1 MTNLRELAALSLLAV
16 CLSGAAAPTMANDLL
31 PHGTL
36 RAAFIGTNPV
46 QAVTHAQTGEVTGP
60 AADIARALAA
70 RLNVPAVIAGAPGVP
85 GVLAAVKSGAADIGF
100 LAFDEVRAAEVDFS
114 QTYALAQNTYLVRK
128 DSPIQAVAD
137 VDKAGIRIGVAAR
150 DAGDFFLTRTVKHA
164 ELVRFEAGNL
174 TSGLEALAYGRI
186 DAFAANRQRLSVAA
200 RDAVFRMLPDNF
212 YGVEQSVIV
221 QKGNTK
227 LLEAVNRYLSEARE
241 SEFIAGSLKRSGIV
255 GLDVAPAMPGLVNNV
270 PRAK

>member
-16 CLSGAAAPTMANDLL
+16 CLSGAAAQTMANDLV
-31 PHGTL
+31 PQGTL
-36 RAAFIGTNPV
+36 RAAFIGSNPV
-46 QAVTHAQTGEVTGP
+46 QAATNAQTGEVTGP

-70 RLNVPAVIAGAPGVP
+70 RLNVPLTIAGQNGVP

-114 QTYALAQNTYLVRK
+114 QTYSLAQNTFLVRK

-137 VDKAGIRIGVAAR
+137 VDKAGTRIGVAAR
-150 DAGDFFLTRTVKHA
+150 DAGDFFLTRTVKQA
-164 ELVRFEAGNL
+164 ELIRFEAGNL

-221 QKGNTK
+221 AKGNTK
-227 LLEAVNRYLSEARE
+227 LLEAVNRFLSEARE
-241 SEFIAGSLKRSGIV
+241 SEFIAASLKRSGIV
-255 GLDVAPAMPGLVNNV
+255 GLDVAPAVPGLVNDA
-270 PRAK
+270 PRTK